1 MSLGSV
7 VVWHWWW
14 LLVVRRVSPGLFGLL
29 IEVAP
34 SRPASLYGSREGP
47 SRGPTLHGSGSWQW
61 RLGSV
66 VVWPWWWLLVVRRV
80 APGLFGL
87 LIEVAPSLYGSR
99 DGPSRGP
106 TWQWRRNE
114 WRRRI
119 R

>member
-1 MSLGSV
+1 MSLGWV
-7 VVWHWWW
+7 VVWHWWR
-14 LLVVRRVSPGLFGLL
+14 LVTRRVSPGRFGLL

-34 SRPASLYGSREGP
+34 SLYGSREGP
-47 SRGPTLHGSGSWQW
+47 SRGPALRGSGSWQW

-66 VVWPWWWLLVVRRV
+66 VVWHWWRLVVRRV
-80 APGLFGL
+80 SPGRFGL

-106 TWQWRRNE
+106 TWQWRRND